1 MILYH
6 NNNKHITN
14 LNLFEMKK
22 QLFVWCLCTLVTL
35 VGCMHASAQKE
46 KGITFFSEGQLGWG
60 FALGDESASYLG
72 VQAQV
77 IGYRFNPK
85 ANIGI
90 GYGIHAY
97 SPLFQAYS
105 AYTHQILASGWYRL
119 KSTKGF
125 TPFVLAKIGYGF
137 TESDYLNTS
146 FTGLYFSPNIGY
158 AYNLKDNGE
167 ALGLSIGYDYQAIGK
182 NDVSQNNSAFTLKF
196 TCFY

>member
-1 MILYH
+1 
-6 NNNKHITN
+6 
-14 LNLFEMKK
+14 MKRK
-22 QLFVWCLCTLVTL
+22 LFVLCLCTLVTL
-35 VGCMHASAQKE
+35 IGCMHASAQKE
-46 KGITFFSEGQLGWG
+46 KGITFFSEGLLGWG
-60 FALGDESASYLG
+60 VSLNDEGASYLG
-72 VQAQV
+72 AQAQI

-97 SPLFQAYS
+97 APLFESSS

-137 TESDYLNTS
+137 TESDILNTS
-146 FTGLYFSPNIGY
+146 LTGLYFSPNIGY

-167 ALGLSIGYDYQAIGK
+167 ALGLSIGYDYQAMGENNI
-182 NDVSQNNSAFTLKF
+182 SYNNSAFTLKF

>member
-1 MILYH
+1 
-6 NNNKHITN
+6 
-14 LNLFEMKK
+14 MKK
-22 QLFVWCLCTLVTL
+22 IVMLAILIAT
-35 VGCMHASAQKE
+35 CMPAIAQKE
-46 KGITFFSEGQLGWG
+46 KGISFFNEGQLGWG
-60 FALGDESASYLG
+60 FALGDESISYLG
-72 VQAQV
+72 VQSQV

-137 TESDYLNTS
+137 TESNTLNES

-182 NDVSQNNSAFTLKF
+182 NNGSFNNSAFTLKF

>member
-1 MILYH
+1 
-6 NNNKHITN
+6 
-14 LNLFEMKK
+14 MKK
-22 QLFVWCLCTLVTL
+22 ILMLFFLIAM
-35 VGCMHASAQKE
+35 CMPTFAQKE
-46 KGITFFSEGQLGWG
+46 KGITFFGEGQLGWG
-60 FALGDESASYLG
+60 FALGDESASYLSAQ
-72 VQAQV
+72 VQV
-77 IGYRFNPK
+77 IGYSFNPK

-97 SPLFQAYS
+97 EPLFGAYS

-125 TPFVLAKIGYGF
+125 TPFGLAKIGYGF
-137 TESDYLNTS
+137 TDSGMTNES

-182 NDVSQNNSAFTLKF
+182 EHVSLNNSAFTLKF